1 MSWFFKELKH
11 ELSRISSNCQNYNE
25 KINNTNM
32 SGLNS
37 LDCKNNNEK
46 IDNYNA
52 SELNSLDLKET
63 SNIKILELGC
73 GDASLWNKNFNH
85 IPQIGK

>member
-1 MSWFFKELKH
+1 
-11 ELSRISSNCQNYNE
+11 
-25 KINNTNM
+25 M